1 MSRLEKGSEAAKQRM
16 SELRAMRRSKIGGGL
31 LSTIVETPVPL
42 ADEAVVKRQKMIKG
56 SDEAREFMRAL
67 RERKGAKKTVET
79 DNTVPPPP
87 VTKTRRV
94 VGSGTNSNDITDEEL
109 LSIFGRR

>member
-16 SELRAMRRSKIGGGL
+16 SELRAMRRSKISGGL
-31 LSTIVETPVPL
+31 LSTTPVPL
-42 ADEAVVKRQKMIKG
+42 ADEAVVAVKRQKMVKG

-79 DNTVPPPP
+79 AVPPPP

-94 VGSGTNSNDITDEEL
+94 VGSGTNTNDITDEEL
-109 LSIFGRR
+109 LSIFSRR

>member
-1 MSRLEKGSEAAKQRM
+1 MSRLEKRSEAAKQRM

-67 RERKGAKKTVET
+67 RERRGAKKNVET
-79 DNTVPPPP
+79 AVPPPP

-94 VGSGTNSNDITDEEL
+94 VGSGTSSNDITDEEL